1 MNKYSCKRC
10 QYSCTQKSN
19 MIKHLNRKTKCVKTP
34 DVYTI
39 SDIELYNLS
48 LIKIKDQELLK
59 FKKEEVKKEEDEE
72 SSCCSDEEDIN
83 SEKKY
88 TCPECNKSFFKPY
101 NLKRHQKKSCISNI
115 NNNTGINNNNNNTNS
130 NNIYNINIEL
140 KSFYEEWDTGNIDN
154 FLKFA
159 LILSNSKYSDTLKC
173 ILDNDNNKNVLY
185 NQSDKYGVVYNKE
198 EGKFNNM
205 DVKEITNIS
214 MEKIHSKLKEFH
226 EEIKKTI
233 LEKNINIDKN
243 MFDNLLSA
251 IESKFMDYTSNEN
264 VSKTVNEIIP
274 NIYNNEFN
282 NTTNIFNNLVKNN
295 DVKEQGY

>member
-1 MNKYSCKRC
+1 MNINKYSCKRC

-19 MIKHLNRKTKCVKTP
+19 MIKHLNRKTKCMKTP

-39 SDIELYNLS
+39 SDVELYNLS

-59 FKKEEVKKEEDEE
+59 FKKEKDEE
-72 SSCCSDEEDIN
+72 SSCSSDEEEDIN

-88 TCPECNKSFFKPY
+88 TCPECNKSFSRSD
-101 NLKRHQKKSCISNI
+101 NLQRHQKKSCISNTNNI
-115 NNNTGINNNNNNTNS
+115 NGINNNYSHNHTNS
-130 NNIYNINIEL
+130 HNIYNINIEL

-185 NQSDKYGVVYNKE
+185 NKSDKYGVVYNKE

-226 EEIKKTI
+226 EEIKKSL

-251 IESKFMDYTSNEN
+251 IESKFMDYTTNEK
-264 VSKTVNEIIP
+264 VSKSVNEIIP
-274 NIYNNEFN
+274 DIYNNEFN
-282 NTTNIFNNLVKNN
+282 NTTNIFNNLKNN
-295 DVKEQGY
+295 DIINQGY